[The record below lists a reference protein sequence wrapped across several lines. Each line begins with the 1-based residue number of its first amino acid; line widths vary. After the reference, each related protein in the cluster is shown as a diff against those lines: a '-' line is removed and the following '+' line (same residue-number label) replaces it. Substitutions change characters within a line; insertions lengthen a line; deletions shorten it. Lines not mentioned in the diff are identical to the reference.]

1 VSGELT
7 YQQILGRLAP
17 CGIDCQRCVMCADGV
32 VQRTALELSVAL
44 EGFDKVA
51 ARMADHAPG
60 LARYEEFQQVLGLL
74 TEVSCTGCR
83 AGGASLPF
91 CAARTCF
98 REHGVDYCFQCADY
112 PCTHNDY
119 PERFEQRWRATNDR
133 MREVGVEQYYRESLR
148 KPRYE

>member
-1 VSGELT
+1 MSGDLT

-17 CGIDCQRCVMCADGV
+17 CGMDCQRCVMCADGI
-32 VQRTALELSVAL
+32 VQRLASELSVAL
-44 EGFDKVA
+44 EGFDKMA
-51 ARMADHAPG
+51 ARMADRAAA
-60 LARYEEFQQVLGLL
+60 LAGYEKFQEILGLL
-74 TEVSCTGCR
+74 TEVTCSGCR

-98 REHGVDYCFQCADY
+98 REHGVDYCFQCEDY

-119 PERFEQRWRATNDR
+119 PEALDRRWRAINDR
-133 MREVGVEQYYRESLR
+133 MSEVGVEEYYRESLL